1 MEQADEMQQQLAFWD
16 AVFATGQWLAANGEP
31 AWEHLRT
38 LVDGIRK
45 ALANDLL
52 RAQITEDG
60 ELCLQELAE
69 LQRSFVLHN
78 TLTADAWLPLDAWLR
93 RRQCGELSADDYR

>member
-1 MEQADEMQQQLAFWD
+1 MQQTEETQQQLAFWD
-16 AVFATGQWLAANGEP
+16 AVFATGQWLAANGDS
-31 AWEHLRT
+31 AWEHLHV
-38 LVDGIRK
+38 LVDSIRR
-45 ALANDLL
+45 ALAKDLL

-78 TLTADAWLPLDAWLR
+78 TLAGDTWLPLDAWLR
-93 RRQCGELSADDYR
+93 RRQCGDPSADDVR

>member
-1 MEQADEMQQQLAFWD
+1 MKQTDDAQQQLAFWD
-16 AVFATGQWLAANGEP
+16 AVFATGQWLAANGDS
-31 AWEHLRT
+31 AWEHLHV
-38 LVDGIRK
+38 LVDGIRT
-45 ALANDLL
+45 ALAKDLL

-78 TLTADAWLPLDAWLR
+78 ALTEDTWLPLDAWLR
-93 RRQCGELSADDYR
+93 RRQCGELSADDLR